1 MSLERSRWPHDP
13 HHFRTRPLVAPTAEV
28 RTDPGAPEGL
38 VTEEV
43 VHRLTRPVPVAQARV
58 IRVGGAGRVATW
70 ELRLVGVADPV
81 CSGVRERP
89 RRHIEQTH
97 SYHYSFRPPRL
108 LGSGGCV
115 DARENRSATRRNQ
128 PPTARKS
135 APKTELPG
143 AERLRVKG
151 FDLMGGKEDR
161 GLDRGGR
168 PALEVRFICEP
179 GLSTD
184 DKARFPLAFAVNE
197 NARTRL
203 NLTPSARTLLGI
215 LALSK
220 DDLRARDLGQML
232 GSKRAYES
240 ARDKLIA
247 EFALHDLSDILILPA
262 TAPNGRGPL
271 AMDRT
276 RCRVDIND
284 LVRAIERA
292 EHSDVADL
300 THGGRASIEF
310 RFWGAY
316 IGDRLSEENF
326 LSESAAARRRHPERV
341 EAGHDLRDV
350 YLVALSDHCRTL
362 PAWFPAGVDF
372 AEIVQDVSV
381 RPPAAASETDSQD
394 GEGGPDALAERT
406 ETGSSGPRRLP
417 WTTALE
423 QLQRVLLIGD
433 PGAGKSWAIKTR
445 ALTLAEGWS
454 RHAAETALLPV
465 LLVAPKLE
473 ERLGSAGN
481 SLSSQDLAT
490 ALAGSMPD
498 EICVDA
504 SVVAAVADHLNQGLP
519 TAVFVDGYD
528 EVRADRPRLA
538 QRLPEI
544 LALLDPRAS
553 TFTLT
558 TRPASVPQQ
567 RFMRGV
573 STCTLQPFGER
584 EQTQFVN
591 AWFATDTDRAR
602 AVTRWVARRRLD
614 ILRTPLLVA
623 LFCAVSMNKSDSPP
637 ETEAD
642 LWLRAVQH
650 LAAEGDRYEELLET
664 SETVRLRISVLEE
677 IASLFV
683 RDSGL
688 LDSVAIEQLDVLAT
702 HQAWLQLD
710 SIRERATVVEDL
722 ASTGLLRKVSG
733 QRNTELTFL
742 HSAVR
747 DYLLARHLTKTRTW
761 PRHVHQLWAQPEW
774 EPVFSYV
781 GALSSEPDELILALE
796 TRFDDDPLNAARFA
810 AGRIIAS
817 AGAAITRDRRDRVR
831 DELLV
836 LLASHD
842 DIDRS
847 RSAGILALLRDSET
861 PALVRAL
868 LSPAIP
874 SRVVVAA
881 LQTIAGD
888 PSSESIAALTD
899 CARAAEYTLDER
911 QAAVEALADTGATE
925 AVAAL
930 AALVADNSVDA
941 LVRAAA
947 AFAGLRL
954 FNQDGPARDLLMS
967 IDDDSKGA
975 RWLLAER
982 IAAHAGAFDDFVG
995 GLLLDADAPVDPYF
1009 RALLVEDVSDYG
1021 DDIARAI
1028 PANPAHD
1035 LAAAAAERARD
1046 WARSEPLAVTVARFI
1061 LDQARSVELRWRVAV
1076 TAVRNDINTAA
1087 EIWNGVASQ
1096 TPRDQVEVA
1105 EFLASELAALPD

>member
-1 MSLERSRWPHDP
+1 
-13 HHFRTRPLVAPTAEV
+13 
-28 RTDPGAPEGL
+28 
-38 VTEEV
+38 
-43 VHRLTRPVPVAQARV
+43 
-58 IRVGGAGRVATW
+58 
-70 ELRLVGVADPV
+70 
-81 CSGVRERP
+81 
-89 RRHIEQTH
+89 
-97 SYHYSFRPPRL
+97 
-108 LGSGGCV
+108 
-115 DARENRSATRRNQ
+115 
-128 PPTARKS
+128 
-135 APKTELPG
+135 
-143 AERLRVKG
+143 
-151 FDLMGGKEDR
+151 
-161 GLDRGGR
+161 
-168 PALEVRFICEP
+168 
-179 GLSTD
+179 
-184 DKARFPLAFAVNE
+184 
-197 NARTRL
+197 
-203 NLTPSARTLLGI
+203 
-215 LALSK
+215 
-220 DDLRARDLGQML
+220 
-232 GSKRAYES
+232 
-240 ARDKLIA
+240 
-247 EFALHDLSDILILPA
+247 
-262 TAPNGRGPL
+262 
-271 AMDRT
+271 
-276 RCRVDIND
+276 
-284 LVRAIERA
+284 
-292 EHSDVADL
+292 
-300 THGGRASIEF
+300 
-310 RFWGAY
+310 
-316 IGDRLSEENF
+316 
-326 LSESAAARRRHPERV
+326 
-341 EAGHDLRDV
+341 
-350 YLVALSDHCRTL
+350 
-362 PAWFPAGVDF
+362 
-372 AEIVQDVSV
+372 
-381 RPPAAASETDSQD
+381 
-394 GEGGPDALAERT
+394 
-406 ETGSSGPRRLP
+406 
-417 WTTALE
+417 
-423 QLQRVLLIGD
+423 
-433 PGAGKSWAIKTR
+433 
-445 ALTLAEGWS
+445 
-454 RHAAETALLPV
+454 
-465 LLVAPKLE
+465 
-473 ERLGSAGN
+473 
-481 SLSSQDLAT
+481 
-490 ALAGSMPD
+490 
-498 EICVDA
+498 
-504 SVVAAVADHLNQGLP
+504 
-519 TAVFVDGYD
+519 
-528 EVRADRPRLA
+528 
-538 QRLPEI
+538 
-544 LALLDPRAS
+544 
-553 TFTLT
+553 
-558 TRPASVPQQ
+558 
-567 RFMRGV
+567 
-573 STCTLQPFGER
+573 
-584 EQTQFVN
+584 
-591 AWFATDTDRAR
+591 
-602 AVTRWVARRRLD
+602 
-614 ILRTPLLVA
+614 
-623 LFCAVSMNKSDSPP
+623 
-637 ETEAD
+637 
-642 LWLRAVQH
+642 
-650 LAAEGDRYEELLET
+650 
-664 SETVRLRISVLEE
+664 
-677 IASLFV
+677 
-683 RDSGL
+683 
-688 LDSVAIEQLDVLAT
+688 
-702 HQAWLQLD
+702 
-710 SIRERATVVEDL
+710 
-722 ASTGLLRKVSG
+722 
-733 QRNTELTFL
+733 
-742 HSAVR
+742 
-747 DYLLARHLTKTRTW
+747 
-761 PRHVHQLWAQPEW
+761 VHQLWAQPEW